1 MWRIERVRFLHHTC
15 SFEKRDVLIS
25 CSCRSSSFHS
35 SPAFLSKTW
44 KTSSNPAS
52 GKQQVICGCFVRKKT
67 TWSEGLLSFP
77 LKRLNSGNNNPF
89 LQSSWHRT
97 SRKPVMTTYVL
108 QTEGG
113 NKLPLLSLFLCN
125 QFLLLHERE
134 PWRDYKMRGNTTRKR
149 NISRIITV
157 FPVNEERTWTFS
169 WRRRLPKKANRHSF
183 YSSKRLSCNLFQSTL
198 RNYIQQK
205 RPCFQHEYEMHKMQN
220 QGEEAQILARL
231 AHTNLKEPPTS
242 EWKIMIFCDDKWWG
256 KKKGFQ
262 WKTATVL
269 LSCLPQSC
277 L

>member
-15 SFEKRDVLIS
+15 PFEKRDVLIS

-183 YSSKRLSCNLFQSTL
+183 YSSKRLLDSPATSFNPLYETTFSKNDRVSNMSMKCTKC
-198 RNYIQQK
+198 RIK
-205 RPCFQHEYEMHKMQN
+205 ERRPKYSQD
-220 QGEEAQILARL
+220 L
-231 AHTNLKEPPTS
+231 HTQT
-242 EWKIMIFCDDKWWG
+242 
-256 KKKGFQ
+256 
-262 WKTATVL
+262 
-269 LSCLPQSC
+269 
-277 L
+277 